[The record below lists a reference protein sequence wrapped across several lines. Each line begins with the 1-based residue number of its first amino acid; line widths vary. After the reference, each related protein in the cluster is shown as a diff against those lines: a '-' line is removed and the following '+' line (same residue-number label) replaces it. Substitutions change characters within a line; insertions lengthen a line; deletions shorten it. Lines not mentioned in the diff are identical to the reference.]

1 VLIRGIVD
9 SGADR
14 TVLPL
19 SLALRLGVAHLLD
32 RTPEVGLGLVGRAFP
47 LWSASSPLHGWVVR
61 ADGSAWGPRFRLR
74 PLFADADVAL
84 LGRADFFRA
93 FTITFQEHAEPPV
106 YSLEAA

>member
-19 SLALRLGVAHLLD
+19 
-32 RTPEVGLGLVGRAFP
+32 
-47 LWSASSPLHGWVVR
+47 
-61 ADGSAWGPRFRLR
+61 
-74 PLFADADVAL
+74 
-84 LGRADFFRA
+84 
-93 FTITFQEHAEPPV
+93 AEPPV